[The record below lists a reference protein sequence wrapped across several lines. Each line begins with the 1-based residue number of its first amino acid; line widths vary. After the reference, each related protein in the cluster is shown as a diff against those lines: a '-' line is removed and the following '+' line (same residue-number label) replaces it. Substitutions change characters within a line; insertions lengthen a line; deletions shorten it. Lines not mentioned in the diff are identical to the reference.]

1 MAKRGRATIEAIAA
15 PIDVETYGF
24 VERPAECVPLGRGD
38 YFAAGLAAIV
48 AMLAYLRTL
57 PPTITGEDCGEF
69 VTAAYTLGIAHPPGY
84 PLFCML
90 GKLFTIILPFGT
102 VAWRVAFM
110 TSFFG
115 AATCFVVC
123 LIIIKLAR
131 HCLQDLPDAT
141 VRICAVAAAAAL
153 AVSREFW
160 KQNVVVETYSLNA
173 FLMTLG
179 MLLLLTWYETRNKRL
194 LYAFAVTF
202 GLGLCNHHTTH
213 FLGPIYALFILSVDR
228 RPWFRWQTYL
238 WMAGIALGIWVV
250 IHAYLP
256 LRAMTNPPNN
266 WGNPSN
272 WENFW
277 DVVMRQQYTFGFT
290 KDPRTPDRFLGQ
302 SGVFLNR
309 YLWEFTPWL
318 LWLPF
323 LGIYPLWKRHRRALG
338 LTFGTFLYVVLG
350 FILVINFDLDKESIW
365 VNTKF
370 WIPAYVM
377 ASVLLGVG
385 LAWLASL
392 KVGQLQMKWLAI
404 PFGIAVFVC
413 PLLTHYNASD
423 KSDYY
428 FAYDYAKNLL
438 ATMEPNAIYFPTAD
452 NATFPVLYLQAVE
465 GMRRDVLIANKY
477 GYPEEAAYKD
487 MPFDLKGQFHKIP
500 TESEGIVI
508 EDWVIANTDRP
519 VYFTK
524 KRPVNNIPG
533 ATMVNAGLLYRVS
546 APKSPAP
553 TDRDYWSEYEW
564 HVDMDGLT
572 SQAKILNKEYSAE
585 HVASEYH
592 FSRGRDYFDKGDIE
606 NATREMEVALAIV
619 GESKE
624 TLNNVATA
632 FAEYGQLEE
641 AKKYYEKSVALAPDY
656 EMAMQNYAKV
666 CMETGDYAKALSLF
680 QRLIDK
686 QPAADTCMGAVQCLK
701 ELRRFDEALDMLE
714 FMAKNEPK
722 NAQLPREMGMI
733 YLHELHQPEMA
744 KTLFTQSLK
753 LDPNQTD
760 LIALMTAPQAP
771 GLAPDLPTPNGGMSG
786 TNEVHRVNEAPTGA
800 PENLVPKPPVPTLDK
815 LSPSPLRSEVA
826 NIPWRG

>member
-1 MAKRGRATIEAIAA
+1 MATATKKAKRARGVAGADVA
-15 PIDVETYGF
+15 PVDLDTYGL
-24 VERPAECVPLGRGD
+24 VERPADSVPLGRGD
-38 YFAAGLAAIV
+38 YLAAGLAALV
-48 AMLAYLRTL
+48 ALLMYLRTL

-84 PLFCML
+84 PLFCLL
-90 GKLFTIILPFGT
+90 GKLFTIILPFNT
-102 VAWRVAFM
+102 IAWRVAFM

-131 HCLQDLPDAT
+131 HSLQNVSANLT
-141 VRICAVAAAAAL
+141 RVSAVAAAAAL
-153 AVSREFW
+153 AVSQEFW

-179 MLLLLTWYETRNKRL
+179 MLFLLTWYETRNKRL

-213 FLGPIYALFILSVDR
+213 FLGPIYVLFILSVDH
-228 RPWFRWQTYL
+228 RPWLRWQTYVR
-238 WMAGIALGIWVV
+238 MAGIVLAIWVV
-250 IHAYLP
+250 IHLYLP
-256 LRAMTNPPNN
+256 IRAMTNPPNN
-266 WGNPSN
+266 WGNPST

-290 KDPRTPDRFLGQ
+290 KDPRTLDRFLGQ
-302 SGVFLNR
+302 SGVFLHR

-318 LWLPF
+318 VWMPL
-323 LGIYPLWKRHRRALG
+323 LGILPLWKRHRRALG
-338 LTFGTFLYVVLG
+338 LTLGTFIYVVLG
-350 FILVINFDLDKESIW
+350 LILVINFDLDKESIW

-377 ASVLLGVG
+377 AAVLLGVG
-385 LAWLASL
+385 LVWLTSL
-392 KVGQLQMKWLAI
+392 RLGQFQMKWLAV
-404 PFGIAVFVC
+404 PLGIAVFIS
-413 PLLTHYNASD
+413 PFLTHYKASD

-438 ATMEPNAIYFPTAD
+438 ATLEPDAIYFPTAD

-465 GMRRDVLIANKY
+465 GMRPDVLLANKY

-487 MPFDLKGQFHKIP
+487 MPFDLRGRFHKIP
-500 TESEGIVI
+500 TESEGVAI

-524 KRPVNNIPG
+524 KRHVNNIPG

-546 APKSPAP
+546 TPKNPAP

-564 HVDMDGLT
+564 HVDMDDLDAAAEIT
-572 SQAKILNKEYSAE
+572 NKEYSAE
-585 HVASEYH
+585 HVTSEYH

-606 NATREMEVALAIV
+606 NAAREMEAALSIV

-624 TLNNVATA
+624 TLNNIATA

-641 AKKYYEKSVALAPDY
+641 AKKYYQKSVELAPDY
-656 EMAMQNYAKV
+656 EMALQNYAKV
-666 CMETGDYAKALSLF
+666 SIETGDYAKALSLF

-686 QPAADTCMGAVQCLK
+686 QPAADTCLGAVQCLK
-701 ELRRFDEALDMLE
+701 ELRRFDEALDLLE
-714 FMAKNEPK
+714 FMAKNEPR

-733 YLHELHQPEMA
+733 YLHEKQQPEMA

-753 LDPNQTD
+753 LDPSQTD

-771 GLAPDLPTPNGGMSG
+771 GLAPELPTDAVGPY
-786 TNEVHRVNEAPTGA
+786 
-800 PENLVPKPPVPTLDK
+800 ENITPKPPVP
-815 LSPSPLRSEVA
+815 
-826 NIPWRG
+826 NIPEIPKPYI